1 MISICIPVL
10 NQQEMT
16 LECLASVRAHTQDY
30 EIILVDNGS
39 DPPFSPS
46 YPWLDVTTIGGPNE
60 YVPGV
65 EGVGNIKIVRN
76 KTNLGFPC
84 AVNQAIQAARGDV
97 IILLNNDCIV
107 SRGWAFWL
115 QHHLE
120 EYAIVGP
127 VTNYC
132 AGLQRVTLPVY
143 HNKHVLTMVARKLAK
158 DHAGESQEVNWII
171 GFCMA
176 FKRSLWEEIGPF
188 DESLWP
194 CSGEELD
201 FCLRARSLGYRVGIA
216 RETYV
221 HHHGSVTFQDMA
233 GQVDYVKLCK
243 RNEDNIT
250 AKWGDNWKNQIITE
264 EDNA

>member
-1 MISICIPVL
+1 MVSIVLPVF
-10 NQQEMT
+10 NQPSMT
-16 LECLASVRAHTQDY
+16 EDCLAAIRANTQDY
-30 EIILVDNGS
+30 EIVMVDNGS
-39 DPPFSPS
+39 DPPLYWSDGS
-46 YPWLDVTTIGGPNE
+46 LDQGDRLIIRNE
-60 YVPGV
+60 
-65 EGVGNIKIVRN
+65 
-76 KTNLGFPC
+76 TNLGFPC

-143 HNKHVLTMVARKLAK
+143 HNEHELNMVAGKLAK

-201 FCLRARSLGYRVGIA
+201 YCLRARSLGYRVGIA
-216 RETYV
+216 KETYI

-233 GQVDYVKLCK
+233 DQVDYVKLCQ

>member
-1 MISICIPVL
+1 MPKISIIIPAL

-16 LECLASVRAHTQDY
+16 LECLAAVRAHTQDY
-30 EIILVDNGS
+30 EVILVDNGS
-39 DPPFSPS
+39 TPPLVD
-46 YPWLDVTTIGGPNE
+46 LDGLPATIRNE
-60 YVPGV
+60 T
-65 EGVGNIKIVRN
+65 NI
-76 KTNLGFPC
+76 GFPC
-84 AVNQAIQAARGDV
+84 AINQGIQAARGDV

-120 EYAIVGP
+120 NYAIVGP

-132 AGLQRVTLPVY
+132 AGIQRVTLPVY
-143 HNKHVLTMVARKLAK
+143 HNEQELHMVAEKWGK
-158 DHAGESQEVNWII
+158 EHAGESQEVAWII

-176 FKRSLWEEIGPF
+176 FKRKLWEEIGPF

-201 FCLRARSLGYRVGIA
+201 FCLRARSFGYRVGVA
-216 RETYV
+216 GETYI
-221 HHHGSVTFQDMA
+221 HHHGSMTFKDMA
-233 GQVDYVKLCK
+233 AQVDYANLCR

-250 AKWGDNWKNQIITE
+250 AKWGDNWKKQMIGE
-264 EDNA
+264 ARP

>member
-1 MISICIPVL
+1 MISVCIPVL

-39 DPPFSPS
+39 TPPIVD
-46 YPWLDVTTIGGPNE
+46 LDGLPATIRNE
-60 YVPGV
+60 
-65 EGVGNIKIVRN
+65 
-76 KTNLGFPC
+76 TNLGFPC
-84 AVNQAIQAARGDV
+84 GVNQAIQAARGDV

-107 SRGWAFWL
+107 SGGWAFWL

-120 EYAIVGP
+120 KYAIVGP

-143 HNKHVLTMVARKLAK
+143 HNEQELTMVAGKWAK

-201 FCLRARSLGYRVGIA
+201 FCLRSRSLGYRVGIA

-233 GQVDYVKLCK
+233 GQVDYASLCR